1 MEAETTPLC
10 INLSK
15 YRKRR
20 RYRRLNG
27 VIIVNNKE
35 NLKISVCHKIHQRF
49 RKIQLI
55 PKRFRDSYE
64 EMILRFA
71 RHVAQ
76 LNNGNIY
83 LLMKRD
89 HDDQQLLIRDQYI
102 FRKENNQ
109 CFVIQFWLDADLVVK
124 K

>member
-20 RYRRLNG
+20 RCRRLNG

-35 NLKISVCHKIHQRF
+35 NLKISVRHKIHQRF

-89 HDDQQLLIRDQYI
+89 HDDQQLGL
-102 FRKENNQ
+102 
-109 CFVIQFWLDADLVVK
+109 
-124 K
+124 

>member
-64 EMILRFA
+64 EMMLRFA

-89 HDDQQLLIRDQYI
+89 HDDQQLGL
-102 FRKENNQ
+102 
-109 CFVIQFWLDADLVVK
+109 
-124 K
+124 